1 MWRVW
6 ETVTALAADEGVAAR
21 ESELIGL
28 VPLAA
33 LVDVADHASVEADL
47 QVEDR
52 ITQAA
57 AWLKAR
63 DFEPTMALELRL
75 AAAQAG

>member
-1 MWRVW
+1 MRTFHGRMVILA
-6 ETVTALAADEGVAAR
+6 TGLSLAA
-21 ESELIGL
+21 GL

-33 LVDVADHASVEADL
+33 LVDVADHADVASDLPVE
-47 QVEDR
+47 QR
-52 ITQAA
+52 ITDAA

-75 AAAQAG
+75 AAARAGQEP

>member
-1 MWRVW
+1 M
-6 ETVTALAADEGVAAR
+6 AADDGVEAR

-33 LVDVADHASVEADL
+33 LVDVADHASVAPEL
-47 QVEDR
+47 PVEER
-52 ITQAA
+52 ITSAA

-75 AAAQAG
+75 AAAQADQSTW

>member
-1 MWRVW
+1 MAR
-6 ETVTALAADEGVAAR
+6 EEGVEPR

-28 VPLAA
+28 VPLQA
-33 LVDVADHASVEADL
+33 LVDVADHAQVEPDASVEH
-47 QVEDR
+47 R

-57 AWLKAR
+57 DWLMTR

-75 AAAQAG
+75 AAAQAAGG